1 MIDEVQI
8 FGVYVPAALVWAI
21 IAAFIAYLTRP
32 YVHRLP
38 LQRFNWHPG
47 LLDLALFALFW
58 WGLASLADAHM
69 LPAEMPLR

>member
-8 FGVYVPAALVWAI
+8 FGVYVPAALVWAV
-21 IAAFIAYLTRP
+21 IAAFIAYLARP
-32 YVHRLP
+32 YIHRLP

-69 LPAEMPLR
+69 LPAEIPLR